1 MKPQKKMFSVVRV
14 TSVLL
19 LIVALV
25 ILAFAFNAGNRA
37 VRYFKGVKR
46 GVTLEGIALSGMLE
60 HEVREEVAKMAAT
73 LGRAPVN
80 ARLNRETLEIIP
92 EEKGMMVDVE
102 ATVAAVMAAAENE
115 EVALRVI
122 VLEPEM
128 TEEIYRSI
136 DKKIS
141 SFSTSGGGGAGRTD
155 NLYVAAKYMNGYV
168 LAPGDVF
175 SFNKVTGPRTFE
187 RGYSMAP
194 VVGGMGIGGGVCQVA
209 TTVYNAALLAGME
222 IVERHPHSIRV
233 GYVPP
238 GRDATVT
245 DFIDFKFRNSTEKF
259 IQIRSGAG
267 GGYVWVQ
274 IWSQ

>member
-1 MKPQKKMFSVVRV
+1 MKSRRKLLSTVRV

-19 LIVALV
+19 LFAALIV
-25 ILAFAFNAGNRA
+25 FAITFNVGNRA
-37 VRYFKGVKR
+37 VRYFKGAKR
-46 GVTLEGIALSGMLE
+46 GVTLEGMALAGMLE
-60 HEVREEVAKMAAT
+60 NEVREEVKKMAAA
-73 LGRAPVN
+73 LGRAPRN
-80 ARLNRETLEIIP
+80 ARLDRETMEIIP
-92 EEKGMMVDVE
+92 EEKGLLVDVE
-102 ATVAAVMAAAENE
+102 ATVDAVMAAAEDE
-115 EVALRVI
+115 EVALVVI

-136 DKKIS
+136 NKKLS
-141 SFSTSGGGGAGRTD
+141 AYSTSGGGSAGRTD
-155 NLYVAAKYMNGYV
+155 NLYVSAKYMNGYV

-209 TTVYNAALLAGME
+209 TTVYNAAMLAGME

-245 DFIDFKFRNSTEKF
+245 DYIDFKFRNSTEKF

-267 GGYVWVQ
+267 GGHVWVQ